1 MRINE
6 ILGEW
11 LIMPQSIKPMGLIH
25 KKGVGPNNRFDF
37 KNKNNN
43 KANETEESIPRVLGK
58 AEASLMH
65 GLDMAQNIIKKNYGM
80 AEVQAKVIA
89 QNWPPLINNI
99 KNIYKT
105 SEKITDEFEEKYSRY
120 VTLLFHHQD
129 ETFQKTVLNQ
139 LRKEFGPGNF
149 SKVGIKA
156 VQEPVGKGYP
166 GKLKEDEA
174 NDRAQHSI
182 WRKNN
187 PIGNNYM
194 NPTDYDSAAR
204 GTHIIMDNPT
214 ELHFY
219 KVPAENYDQA
229 FDKWLDGK
237 NSDNPRD
244 HEFYDSTKDYA
255 SDHQYWGRIEPA
267 QDQMN
272 WPNEPDEDDDDWTDA
287 DEKEFGTAQR
297 GEDAPPGREKQ
308 VRALK
313 GKVDNPYAVAWANY
327 NKSKKKK

>member
-6 ILGEW
+6 IIGEW
-11 LIMPQSIKPMGLIH
+11 IAMPHTAKSMGLRKANSH
-25 KKGVGPNNRFDF
+25 WMPTNVG
-37 KNKNNN
+37 NN
-43 KANETEESIPRVLGK
+43 KMNEKPKATE
-58 AEASLMH
+58 
-65 GLDMAQNIIKKNYGM
+65 
-80 AEVQAKVIA
+80 
-89 QNWPPLINNI
+89 
-99 KNIYKT
+99 
-105 SEKITDEFEEKYSRY
+105 
-120 VTLLFHHQD
+120 D
-129 ETFQKTVLNQ
+129 ET
-139 LRKEFGPGNF
+139 
-149 SKVGIKA
+149 
-156 VQEPVGKGYP
+156 
-166 GKLKEDEA
+166 

-255 SDHQYWGRIEPA
+255 SDHQYWGRIEPLK
-267 QDQMN
+267 DPMN
-272 WPNEPDEDDDDWTDA
+272 WPNEVDPDEEDDWTDA
-287 DEKEFGTAQR
+287 DEKEFGTAQK
-297 GEDAPPGREKQ
+297 GEDAMGVGTITKQNTTKDVKPGETQRQ
-308 VRALK
+308 LK
-313 GKVDNPYAVAWANY
+313 KLHL
-327 NKSKKKK
+327 K

>member
-1 MRINE
+1 MRAKEFIKD
-6 ILGEW
+6 W
-11 LIMPQSIKPMGLIH
+11 MVMPYTAKPMGL
-25 KKGVGPNNRFDF
+25 K
-37 KNKNNN
+37 
-43 KANETEESIPRVLGK
+43 KANSHWEPINPSPKRGEG
-58 AEASLMH
+58 
-65 GLDMAQNIIKKNYGM
+65 N
-80 AEVQAKVIA
+80 KV
-89 QNWPPLINNI
+89 
-99 KNIYKT
+99 YT
-105 SEKITDEFEEKYSRY
+105 
-120 VTLLFHHQD
+120 
-129 ETFQKTVLNQ
+129 
-139 LRKEFGPGNF
+139 
-149 SKVGIKA
+149 
-156 VQEPVGKGYP
+156 
-166 GKLKEDEA
+166 KEDEA

-287 DEKEFGTAQR
+287 DEKEFGTAQK
-297 GEDAPPGREKQ
+297 GEDAMGVGTITKQ
-308 VRALK
+308 NTTKDVNGGTL
-313 GKVDNPYAVAWANY
+313 
-327 NKSKKKK
+327 NKMLRNFHLIK